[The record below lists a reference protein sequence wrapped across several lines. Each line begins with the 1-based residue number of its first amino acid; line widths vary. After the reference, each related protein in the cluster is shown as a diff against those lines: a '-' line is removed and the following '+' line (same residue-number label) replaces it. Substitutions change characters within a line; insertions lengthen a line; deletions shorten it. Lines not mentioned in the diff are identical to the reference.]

1 MFAPWKKSYNQPRQ
15 HIKKQRHYFPKEG
28 PSSQSYGFPVVMYGW
43 DSWTIKLSTEELML
57 WSPLDCKKMKPV
69 NPKRNLSWILIG
81 RTDADAEALTLRPPD
96 VKNWKDPDAG
106 KDWRREEKWSTED
119 EMVGW
124 YHRLDGHE
132 LSKLRELM
140 MDREAWYAVVHGV
153 TKSLT
158 QLSDWTDWTENYI

>member
-1 MFAPWKKSYNQPRQ
+1 MQNWLVTSYIVLNYLFKVY
-15 HIKKQRHYFPKEG
+15 ISFELF
-28 PSSQSYGFPVVMYGW
+28 QSKRERRIHSAYCFCFLEYILKIEK
-43 DSWTIKLSTEELML
+43 WTS
-57 WSPLDCKKMKPV
+57 
-69 NPKRNLSWILIG
+69 
-81 RTDADAEALTLRPPD
+81 D

-132 LSKLRELM
+132 LSKLRELV

-158 QLSDWTDWTENYI
+158 QLRDWTDWTENYI